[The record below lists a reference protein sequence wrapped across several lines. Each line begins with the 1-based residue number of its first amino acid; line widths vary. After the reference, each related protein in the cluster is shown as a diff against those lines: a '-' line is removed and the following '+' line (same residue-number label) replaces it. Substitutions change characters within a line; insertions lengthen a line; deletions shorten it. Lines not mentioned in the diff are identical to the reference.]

1 LTTAHTVI
9 WACFY
14 LGFAGFTDEPNVA
27 ETFAE
32 MALAMLGAT
41 T

>member
-1 LTTAHTVI
+1 LTTTHTVI

-14 LGFAGFTDEPNVA
+14 LSFAGFTDEAYVA

-32 MALAMLGAT
+32 MALAMVGAT